1 MNHAETVN
9 TLDPRSRRNSLMAGW
24 RDHPRALLIAAAIG
38 VLIGAGVMFL
48 LRNLAD
54 TGDEPP
60 IRVKNGSLELHL
72 VTNKNATWTSTG
84 SHWKTSGTRAH
95 DVLQLTVATRGK
107 ANCSAYTVAA
117 NLLVIHYADPTGNEV
132 MKVEIQSAGNHSK
145 VVPSQPMSVSASDS
159 TVLAYGSA
167 GFIKSIEAD
176 GTAMCTFSAASQL
189 DHLIILDF

>member
-1 MNHAETVN
+1 MSHADSVSTV
-9 TLDPRSRRNSLMAGW
+9 DVHSRPKALLTVWAE
-24 RDHPRALLIAAAIG
+24 HPRAFLIAVALGVLVTIG
-38 VLIGAGVMFL
+38 VVVL
-48 LRNLAD
+48 LRVFAD

-72 VTNKNATWTSTG
+72 LAKNATWTATG
-84 SHWKTSGTRAH
+84 NHWKTSGTRAH
-95 DVLQLTVATRGK
+95 DPLQLTVATRGK

-117 NLLVIHYADPTGNEV
+117 NLLVIHYADPAGNEV
-132 MKVEIQSAGNHSK
+132 MKVEIQSTGNHSK
-145 VVPSQPMSVSASDS
+145 VTPSQPMSVNTSDT